1 MDRDRVA
8 GGCAMNTH
16 RQSRR
21 LAAVQTPI
29 IPIVSR
35 WIADTPG
42 TVSLGQGVV
51 SYGPPPDAVAALTTF
66 PESPLDH
73 RYGAVE
79 GEEALIDALTAKLR
93 AENAID
99 PARGSRV
106 VVTAGGNLAF
116 MNAMLA
122 VTDPGDEVILP
133 VPYYFNHEMAIE
145 MAGARVVP
153 VATDASR
160 QLDLDAIAAAITPKT
175 RAIVTVSPNNPT
187 GVVYPEA
194 ALRAV
199 NEMCRQ
205 RGIFHVHDEVY
216 EYFLY
221 AGEPHFSPGSI
232 PGAADYTISMF
243 SLSKAYGLA
252 SWRMGY
258 MVVPESLWEAIN
270 KIQDTLL
277 VCPPVVSQR
286 VALAAVRIG
295 RGYCEGHLPRLDA
308 MRRLMA
314 EALSD
319 RAVPCDVPPAL
330 GAFYY
335 FVKVHTSLDALT
347 MTQRLIREH
356 RVAVIPG
363 SAFGATDGCY
373 LRVSYG
379 ALDAQTAA
387 EGVGRL
393 VQGLKAL
400 A

>member
-1 MDRDRVA
+1 MTPV
-8 GGCAMNTH
+8 T
-16 RQSRR
+16 QSRR
-21 LAAVQTPI
+21 LASVQTPI

-35 WIADTPG
+35 WIAETPG
-42 TVSLGQGVV
+42 TISLGQGVV
-51 SYGPPPDAVAALTTF
+51 SYGPPPEALAALSGF
-66 PESPLDH
+66 PASPGDH

-79 GEEALIDALTAKLR
+79 GEAALVAAISAKLR
-93 AENAID
+93 AENDID
-99 PARGSRV
+99 PDAGSHV

-122 VTDPGDEVILP
+122 ITDPGDEVILP
-133 VPYYFNHEMAIE
+133 APYYFNHEMAIE
-145 MAGARVVP
+145 MAGARVVSVP
-153 VATDASR
+153 TDAR
-160 QLDLDAIAAAITPKT
+160 CQLDLDAMAAAVTPRT

-187 GVVYPEA
+187 GAVYPGA
-194 ALRAV
+194 ALRQV
-199 NEMCRQ
+199 NALCRD
-205 RGIFHVHDEVY
+205 RGLFHVHDEAY
-216 EYFLY
+216 EYFVY
-221 AGEPHFSPGSI
+221 AGAQHFSPGSI
-232 PGAADYTISMF
+232 PGASGHTISLY

-258 MVVPESLWEAIN
+258 MVAPASLREAID

-286 VALAAVRIG
+286 VALEALRVG
-295 RGYCEGHLPRLDA
+295 GGYCAAYLPRLDA

-314 EALSD
+314 DALSGQG
-319 RAVPCDVPPAL
+319 VPCEVPPAR

-335 FVKVHTSLDALT
+335 FIDVRTTRGAMSMAE
-347 MTQRLIREH
+347 RLIRDH

-363 SAFGATDGCY
+363 TAFGATDGCR

-379 ALDAQTAA
+379 ALDQETAA

-393 VQGLKAL
+393 VEGLKTL

>member
-1 MDRDRVA
+1 LDGDRVA
-8 GGCAMNTH
+8 VGRTLMLT
-16 RQSRR
+16 QSRR

-29 IPIVSR
+29 IPVVSR

-51 SYGPPPDAVAALTTF
+51 SYGPPDAAIAALSAF
-66 PESPLDH
+66 PASAGDH

-79 GEEALIDALTAKLR
+79 GEEALVEAIAAKLAADNGITVDDR
-93 AENAID
+93 M
-99 PARGSRV
+99 RV

-116 MNAMLA
+116 MNAVLA
-122 VTDPGDEVILP
+122 ITDPGDEVILP
-133 VPYYFNHEMAIE
+133 APYYFNHEMAID

-153 VATDASR
+153 VPTLPTR
-160 QLDLDAIAAAITPKT
+160 QLDLDAIAAAITPRT

-187 GVVYPEA
+187 GAVYPESTV
-194 ALRAV
+194 RAV
-199 NEMCRQ
+199 NRLCGE
-205 RGIFHVHDEVY
+205 RGIFHIHDEVY

-221 AGEPHFSPGSI
+221 DDARHFSPASL
-232 PGAADYTISMF
+232 PDASRHTISLF

-258 MVVPESLWEAIN
+258 MLIPVSLWEAVN

-286 VALAAVRIG
+286 VALAALRVG
-295 RGYCEGHLPRLDA
+295 RDYCAGFLAELGE
-308 MRRLMA
+308 MRRLMGD
-314 EALSD
+314 ALSAPD
-319 RAVPCDVPPAL
+319 VPCEVPPAL

-335 FVKVHTSLDALT
+335 FITVHSRLSAMTLT
-347 MTQRLIREH
+347 ERLIREH

-363 SAFGATDGCY
+363 TAFGIHDGCT

-379 ALDAQTAA
+379 ALDRATAA

-393 VQGLKAL
+393 VEGLKAL
-400 A
+400 T

>member
-1 MDRDRVA
+1 MSGHA
-8 GGCAMNTH
+8 
-16 RQSRR
+16 QSRR

-35 WIADTPG
+35 WIAETPG

-51 SYGPPPDAVAALTTF
+51 SYGPPPEAVAALASF

-79 GEEALIDALTAKLR
+79 GEDALVSAIADKLR
-93 AENAID
+93 LENHID
-99 PARGSRV
+99 VTKGSRV

-116 MNAMLA
+116 MNAVLA
-122 VTDPGDEVILP
+122 VTDPGDDVILP

-153 VATDASR
+153 VQTDAQR
-160 QLDLDAIAAAITPKT
+160 QLDLERIAAAITSRT

-194 ALRAV
+194 SLRAV
-199 NEMCRQ
+199 NQLCRE
-205 RGIFHVHDEVY
+205 RGIFHIHDEVY

-221 AGEPHFSPGSI
+221 AGAAHFSPGSI
-232 PGAADYTISMF
+232 PGASGHTISMY

-258 MVVPESLWEAIN
+258 MVVPEALWEAVN

-286 VALAAVRIG
+286 VALAALRVG
-295 RGYCEGHLPRLDA
+295 RAYCEGHLARLDE
-308 MRRLMA
+308 MRTMMA
-314 EALSD
+314 DALGDPS
-319 RAVPCDVPPAL
+319 VPCDVPAAL

-335 FVKVHTSLDALT
+335 FIKVHTTRDAMSLT
-347 MTQRLIREH
+347 ERLIRDH

-363 SAFGATDGCY
+363 SAFGATDGCS

-379 ALDAQTAA
+379 ALEKSTAV

-393 VQGLKAL
+393 AAGIKAL

>member
-1 MDRDRVA
+1 MSRHV
-8 GGCAMNTH
+8 
-16 RQSRR
+16 QSRR

-35 WIADTPG
+35 WIAESPG

-51 SYGPPPDAVAALTTF
+51 SYGPPADAVAVLASF

-79 GEEALIDALTAKLR
+79 GEASLVAAIADKLR
-93 AENAID
+93 AENGIVVED
-99 PARGSRV
+99 GSRV

-116 MNAMLA
+116 MNAILA

-133 VPYYFNHEMAIE
+133 IPYYFNHEMAIE
-145 MAGARVVP
+145 MAGARVVGVP
-153 VATDASR
+153 TDAQR
-160 QLDLDAIAAAITPKT
+160 QLDLEAIAAAITPRT

-187 GVVYPEA
+187 GVVYPES

-199 NEMCRQ
+199 NTLCRD
-205 RGIFHVHDEVY
+205 RGVFHIHDEVY

-221 AGEPHFSPGSI
+221 AGATHFSPGSI
-232 PGAADYTISMF
+232 PGAAAHTISMY

-258 MVVPESLWEAIN
+258 MVVPEPLWEAVN

-286 VALAAVRIG
+286 VALAAMRVG
-295 RGYCEGHLPRLDA
+295 RAYCADRLAQLDA
-308 MRRLMA
+308 MRVLMA
-314 EALSD
+314 DALGDPS
-319 RAVPCDVPPAL
+319 VPCDVPSAL

-335 FVKVHTSLDALT
+335 FITVHTTQTAVT
-347 MTQRLIREH
+347 MAERLIREH

-363 SAFGATDGCY
+363 SAFGATEGCT

-379 ALDAQTAA
+379 ALDRDTAA

-393 VQGLKAL
+393 VTGIKAL

>member
-1 MDRDRVA
+1 MSHHA
-8 GGCAMNTH
+8 
-16 RQSRR
+16 QSRR

-35 WIADTPG
+35 WIAETPG

-51 SYGPPPDAVAALTTF
+51 SYGPPPEAVAALATF

-79 GEEALIDALTAKLR
+79 GEVSLVAAIADKLR
-93 AENAID
+93 IENQIEVTN
-99 PARGSRV
+99 GSRV

-153 VATDASR
+153 VPTDAQR
-160 QLDLDAIAAAITPKT
+160 QLDLDAIADAITPRT
-175 RAIVTVSPNNPT
+175 RAIVTVSPNNPS
-187 GVVYPEA
+187 GVVYPES

-199 NEMCRQ
+199 NALCRD

-221 AGEPHFSPGSI
+221 AGASHFSPGSI
-232 PGAADYTISMF
+232 AGASGHTISMY

-258 MVVPESLWEAIN
+258 MVIPEALWEAVN

-286 VALAAVRIG
+286 VALAAMRVG
-295 RGYCEGHLPRLDA
+295 RAYCDGHLTRLNE
-308 MRRLMA
+308 MRMMMA
-314 EALSD
+314 GALEDPS
-319 RAVPCDVPPAL
+319 VPCDVPSAL

-335 FVKVHTSLDALT
+335 FITVHTTRDALSFT
-347 MTQRLIREH
+347 ERLIRDH

-363 SAFGATDGCY
+363 SAFGATDGCS

-379 ALDAQTAA
+379 ALDKDTAA

-393 VQGLKAL
+393 VAGLKAL

>member
-1 MDRDRVA
+1 MSRHA
-8 GGCAMNTH
+8 
-16 RQSRR
+16 QSRR

-29 IPIVSR
+29 IPIVTR
-35 WIADTPG
+35 WIAETPG

-51 SYGPPPDAVAALTTF
+51 SYGPPPEAVAALASF
-66 PESPLDH
+66 PESLLDH

-79 GEEALIDALTAKLR
+79 GEAPLVSAIADKLR
-93 AENAID
+93 TENHID
-99 PARGSRV
+99 VADGSRV

-116 MNAMLA
+116 MNAILA

-153 VATDASR
+153 VRTDAQR
-160 QLDLDAIAAAITPKT
+160 QLDLEAIAAAITSRT

-199 NEMCRQ
+199 NQLCRD
-205 RGIFHVHDEVY
+205 RGLFHLHDEVY

-221 AGEPHFSPGSI
+221 AGASHFSPGSI
-232 PGAADYTISMF
+232 PGAAAHTISMY

-258 MVVPESLWEAIN
+258 MVVPEALWEAVN

-286 VALAAVRIG
+286 VALAALRVG
-295 RGYCEGHLPRLDA
+295 RAYCASHLARLDE
-308 MRRLMA
+308 MRTLMA
-314 EALSD
+314 DALGDSS
-319 RAVPCDVPPAL
+319 VPCDVPSAL

-335 FVKVHTSLDALT
+335 FIKVHTTRDALSFT
-347 MTQRLIREH
+347 ERLIRDH

-363 SAFGATDGCY
+363 SAFGATDGCS

-379 ALDAQTAA
+379 ALDKNTAA

-393 VQGLKAL
+393 VAGIKAL

>member
-1 MDRDRVA
+1 MFV
-8 GGCAMNTH
+8 
-16 RQSRR
+16 QSER

-51 SYGPPPDAVAALTTF
+51 SYGPPDAAMAALAAF

-79 GEEALIDALTAKLR
+79 GEEALVAAITTKLQRENGIDVAQ
-93 AENAID
+93 
-99 PARGSRV
+99 GSRV

-116 MNAMLA
+116 MNAVLA

-153 VATDASR
+153 VRTDAQR
-160 QLDLDAIAAAITPKT
+160 QLDLDAIAGAITPRT
-175 RAIVTVSPNNPT
+175 RAVVTVSPNNPT
-187 GVVYPEA
+187 GVVYPES

-199 NEMCRQ
+199 NTLCRD
-205 RGIFHVHDEVY
+205 RGIFHIHDEVY

-221 AGEPHFSPGSI
+221 AGATHFSPGSI
-232 PGAADYTISMF
+232 PGADAHTISMY

-258 MVVPESLWEAIN
+258 MVVPESLWDAVN

-286 VALAAVRIG
+286 VALAAMAVG
-295 RGYCEGHLPRLDA
+295 REYCAGHLARLDK
-308 MRRLMA
+308 MRALMA
-314 EALSD
+314 AALGDPS
-319 RAVPCDVPPAL
+319 VPCDVPSAL

-335 FVKVHTSLDALT
+335 FIRVHTHLDGMT
-347 MTQRLIREH
+347 MTERLIREH

-363 SAFGATDGCY
+363 SAFGAHDGCS

-379 ALDAQTAA
+379 ALDPDTAA

-393 VQGLKAL
+393 VAGIQAL

>member
-8 GGCAMNTH
+8 GRLAMSVPG
-16 RQSRR
+16 QSRR

-35 WIADTPG
+35 WIAETPG
-42 TVSLGQGVV
+42 TVSLGQGVT
-51 SYGPPPDAVAALTTF
+51 SYGPPPEAVAALRQF
-66 PESPLDH
+66 PQSLDDH

-79 GEEALIDALTAKLR
+79 GETALVEAIAAKLR
-93 AENAID
+93 DENGID
-99 PARGSRV
+99 LRGARV

-116 MNAMLA
+116 MNAILA

-145 MAGARVVP
+145 MAGATVVP
-153 VATDASR
+153 VPTDAQR
-160 QLDLDAIAAAITPKT
+160 QLNLAAIAAAMTPRT
-175 RAIVTVSPNNPT
+175 RAVVTVSPNNPT

-199 NEMCRQ
+199 NALCRD
-205 RGIFHVHDEVY
+205 RGVFHIHDEVY

-221 AGEPHFSPGSI
+221 GGATHFSPASL
-232 PGAADYTISMF
+232 PDATAHTISMF

-258 MVVPESLWEAIN
+258 MVVPDALWEAVT

-286 VALAAVRIG
+286 VALAALQVG
-295 RGYCEGHLPRLDA
+295 RAFCARHLAGLDD
-308 MRRLMA
+308 MRQLMLA
-314 EALSD
+314 ALSD
-319 RAVPCDVPPAL
+319 ALVPCVVPPAS

-335 FVKVHTSLDALT
+335 FLQVHTDRDAMSLCE
-347 MTQRLIREH
+347 RLIREH
-356 RVAVIPG
+356 HVAVIPG
-363 SAFGATDGCY
+363 PAFGAVDGCA

-379 ALDAQTAA
+379 ALDRETAV

-393 VQGLKAL
+393 VTGLKAL